1 MEKAER
7 YKEFLS
13 QLILEEGVWVLV
25 DNDDWVVLASDD
37 PNYKYSIFYGIK
49 WRKQKRVQIILLVV
63 CLKK

>member
-37 PNYKYSIFYGIK
+37 PNYKYSIFFME
-49 WRKQKRVQIILLVV
+49 
-63 CLKK
+63 